1 MPGRDGTGPLA
12 EGPVSGRGRGFC
24 AGGGG
29 APRCGAGYGAGHGRR
44 NEFYA
49 TGMTGWQRAAQADG
63 EAETRAAEAS
73 HSYARLDEK
82 LTEVLV
88 CLERLESARQ
98 S

>member
-1 MPGRDGTGPLA
+1 M
-12 EGPVSGRGRGFC
+12 SGRRRGLC
-24 AGGGG
+24 AGGAG
-29 APRCGAGYGAGHGRR
+29 APRRGAGHGRR

-73 HSYARLDEK
+73 HSYARRDAK

-88 CLERLESARQ
+88 RLERLESARQ